1 MGFEEQ
7 EKILEYLAQREN
19 KRFCHLLAEK
29 LSNAGV
35 KVELNF
41 KIETM
46 EEIKED
52 GIHLGYRPE
61 YCLDDVIVD
70 FEEHDACIKNR
81 LIQELIN
88 KMPNAIDRND
98 GYGIKELYAVHKIIS
113 KMED

>member
-1 MGFEEQ
+1 MQLRGSKLPRKGRCQ
-7 EKILEYLAQREN
+7 PPHDVTPPPLREL
-19 KRFCHLLAEK
+19 KVGAERRSHYRAVTSPR
-29 LSNAGV
+29 LYRRGV
-35 KVELNF
+35 V
-41 KIETM
+41 
-46 EEIKED
+46 D
-52 GIHLGYRPE
+52 LGYRPE

-70 FEEHDACIKNR
+70 FEEHDECIKNR

>member
-1 MGFEEQ
+1 MKVEEQ
-7 EKILEYLAQREN
+7 KQILEYLAQSDNE
-19 KRFCHLLAEK
+19 KFCRILAEK
-29 LSNAGV
+29 LINAGV
-35 KVELNF
+35 KIELNF
-41 KIETM
+41 KVEAM

-61 YCLDDVIVD
+61 YCLDDVIID
-70 FEEHDACIKNR
+70 FEEHDECIKNR
-81 LIQELIN
+81 LMQELIN